1 MSNVESI
8 LPKLLLFDERE
19 NIAKDVTG
27 VKQGVGERV
36 QRWVTTVKH
45 WMTTAPLPKVWCVPV
60 SQMSQTKWN
69 K

>member
-36 QRWVTTVKH
+36 QR
-45 WMTTAPLPKVWCVPV
+45 
-60 SQMSQTKWN
+60 
-69 K
+69 